1 MLVEKTNE
9 MFKEMEELFND
20 LMRSTGGIRNIV
32 DMDDESLL
40 ALKKMLKLFNQSKE
54 YAVEMAAKLDKID
67 SIESKLD
74 KLLVQNKVKA

>member
-9 MFKEMEELFND
+9 MFEEMEELFND
-20 LMRSTGGIRNIV
+20 FMRSTGGIGNIV

-40 ALKKMLKLFNQSKE
+40 ALKKTLKLFNQSKE

>member
-9 MFKEMEELFND
+9 MFEEMEGLFND
-20 LMRSTGGIRNIV
+20 LMKSTGGIGNIV

-74 KLLVQNKVKA
+74 KLLAQNKVKA

>member
-9 MFKEMEELFND
+9 MFEEMEELFND
-20 LMRSTGGIRNIV
+20 LMRSTGGIGHIV

>member
-9 MFKEMEELFND
+9 MFEEMEELFNK
-20 LMRSTGGIRNIV
+20 LMKSTGGIGNIV

-54 YAVEMAAKLDKID
+54 YAIEMAAKLDKID

>member
-9 MFKEMEELFND
+9 MFEEMEELFND
-20 LMRSTGGIRNIV
+20 LMRSTGGIGNIV

-54 YAVEMAAKLDKID
+54 YAIEMAAKLDKID

>member
-9 MFKEMEELFND
+9 MFEEMEELFNN
-20 LMRSTGGIRNIV
+20 LMKSTGGIGNIV

-54 YAVEMAAKLDKID
+54 YAIEMAAKLDKID

>member
-9 MFKEMEELFND
+9 MFEEMEELFND
-20 LMRSTGGIRNIV
+20 LMKSTGGIGNIV

-54 YAVEMAAKLDKID
+54 YAIEMAAKLDKID

>member
-9 MFKEMEELFND
+9 MFEEMEELFND
-20 LMRSTGGIRNIV
+20 LMRSTGGIGNIV

-54 YAVEMAAKLDKID
+54 YAIEMAAKLDKID

-74 KLLVQNKVKA
+74 KLLAQNKVKA

>member
-9 MFKEMEELFND
+9 MFEEMEELFND
-20 LMRSTGGIRNIV
+20 LMRSTGGIGNIV

-74 KLLVQNKVKA
+74 KLLAQNKVKA

>member
-9 MFKEMEELFND
+9 MFEEMEELFND
-20 LMRSTGGIRNIV
+20 LMRSTGGIGNIV

>member
-9 MFKEMEELFND
+9 MFEEMEELFND
-20 LMRSTGGIRNIV
+20 LMKSTGGIGNIV

>member
-9 MFKEMEELFND
+9 MFEEMEELFND
-20 LMRSTGGIRNIV
+20 LMKSTGGIRNIV

-54 YAVEMAAKLDKID
+54 YAIEMAAKLDKID